1 MGRFQKGT
9 DSISFG
15 VIRVA
20 APDDAAASAGGIAT
34 CNRRRGQFLP
44 SSAGAFWLSYVILI
58 APLFAW
64 LMVIPRNAG
73 QGDSPVCASFPP
85 CVSAVATA
93 FQETPRR

>member
-9 DSISFG
+9 DSVSFG

-34 CNRRRGQFLP
+34 CNRRRVLAFVRNTDH
-44 SSAGAFWLSYVILI
+44 SAACV
-58 APLFAW
+58 ADQ
-64 LMVIPRNAG
+64 VIPRNAC
-73 QGDSPVCASFPP
+73 QGDSRVCASFPS

-93 FQETPRR
+93 FQETPRRGDT